1 MKWIRGFYTA
11 VNLEIILVTFNE
23 IQKHKL
29 MQEKVQRKIDEA
41 SSISKKQIEEKVKG
55 EFSERYD
62 QMIIDSE
69 IIRNDVYYINYSAK
83 YINMAPKKLV
93 FAMVPDVKYVFESN
107 CIGVGGAVSELDQ
120 SILKEIKSSG
130 AVVADKGFGVQ
141 DEAGNFKKSKSVHF
155 LAKGFMDSKEAVAGE
170 QAERAAAGEEVKE
183 EKKGLMGSLK
193 SAGSS
198 ISKAMDQP
206 IGGGAS
212 FDDDDD
218 DDGDDFFESFNWLET
233 GGRSENDDYTYLK
246 SNCFEHIEF
255 KYDGDY
261 PSKSQ
266 PLHFIPALT
275 SVNDCKA
282 CKGKGEVTCPTCK
295 GKGSIKCRGYV
306 GSGSGPMGNQR
317 YSCSGGKV
325 KCESCDGKGCPVC
338 NHKGKRYC
346 PTCGGNGEVP
356 CERKYGSSYG
366 VGKLADAASG
376 KPYCGGSGVI
386 KCKPCKAT
394 GEIGTLVY
402 VKVEVDETKGEFYKY
417 ANQEIEQIK
426 KQPNLLYP
434 YLRKGDVKRETVFT
448 DINGR
453 QNEYYDTFSRGFASA
468 IETEGSLHKGNEY
481 PRLMQEELYYDVI
494 PLATLDYNHILTGT
508 IHQVSGVAKGNQFD
522 ILFHSD
528 PTAVKKFHIMNLFKV
543 YGWLMLKAFATKRYK
558 VKMDKKHEIF
568 MLVRVAKADGQIE
581 DSEKRVLMEIITH
594 LDDFSA
600 GEKAELFNLFSM
612 KELPAITEEET
623 VISTKERAAD
633 VVVNLNKMMK
643 EDGEV
648 EAPEVKM
655 IADLKSKIDSNI
667 GKHPGF
673 WKSFFKTWQV
683 SIPMILLIVGLTTY
697 TVYKMY
703 FAPPPVKTEQE
714 LFEEEMASENAAQDA
729 NYEAEQKVA
738 KAAAEKQ
745 AAEAKKAAEEE
756 AKKQQQ
762 SLEGSEYQGVEDAPT
777 EETSEDE

>member
-1 MKWIRGFYTA
+1 M
-11 VNLEIILVTFNE
+11 
-23 IQKHKL
+23 QK
-29 MQEKVQRKIDEA
+29 KVQQKISEA
-41 SSISKKQIEEKVKG
+41 GAITKKQIEDKVKS

-62 QMIIDSE
+62 QMIIDSD
-69 IIRNDVYYINYSAK
+69 IIRNDVFYINYSAK
-83 YINMAPKKLV
+83 YVSMSPKKLV

-107 CIGVGGAVSELDQ
+107 CTGGTSAHGEVSELDA

-130 AVVADKGFGVQ
+130 AVVADKNFGAQ
-141 DEAGNFKKSKSVHF
+141 SEPNNFKKSKSVQF
-155 LAKGFMDSKEAVAGE
+155 LGKGFMDSKEAVAGE
-170 QAERAAAGEEVKE
+170 QAELEAAGEVVKE

-206 IGGGAS
+206 IGGS
-212 FDDDDD
+212 STNNDDDDYD

-246 SNCFEHIEF
+246 ANCFEHIEF

-275 SVNDCKA
+275 SVDDCKV

-306 GSGSGPMGNQR
+306 GSGSSGPMGNQR

-325 KCESCDGKGCPVC
+325 KCESCDGKGCSVC
-338 NHKGKRYC
+338 NYKGKRYC

-376 KPYCGGSGVI
+376 KPFCGGSGVI

-417 ANQEIEQIK
+417 SNQEIAQLK
-426 KQPNLLYP
+426 KQPNLLYS

-448 DINGR
+448 DINGK
-453 QNEYYDTFSRGFASA
+453 QNEYYDSYSRDFAGLIA
-468 IETEGSLHKGNEY
+468 NEGGLHKGNEY

-494 PLATLDYNHILTGT
+494 PLSTLDYNHILTGT
-508 IHQVSGVAKGNQFD
+508 IHQVSGIAKGSQFD

-528 PTAVKKFHIMNLFKV
+528 PTAVKKFHLMNLVKV
-543 YGWLMLKAFATKRYK
+543 YGWLILKAFATKRYK
-558 VKMDKKHEIF
+558 QKMDKKHEIF
-568 MLVRVAKADGQIE
+568 MLVRIAKADGQIE

-600 GEKAELFNLFSM
+600 GEKAQLFNLFSL

-623 VISTKERAAD
+623 IISTKERAAE

-655 IADLKSKIDSNI
+655 IADLKSKIDANI

-673 WKSFFKTWQV
+673 WKSYFKTWQV
-683 SIPMILLIVGLTTY
+683 SIPMILLLIGITTFV
-697 TVYKMY
+697 VYKMY
-703 FAPPPVKTEQE
+703 FAPPPVKTEEQIIDE
-714 LFEEEMASENAAQDA
+714 QINADEAKA
-729 NYEAEQKVA
+729 KAEFEAERA
-738 KAAAEKQ
+738 KSEKEAAS
-745 AAEAKKAAEEE
+745 KAAELDKRAAEQAE
-756 AKKQQQ
+756 QEKNR
-762 SLEGSEYQGVEDAPT
+762 EGAVPSQENQGVEDAPNDA
-777 EETSEDE
+777 DELDRDE